1 MRAGWCFVIAAGMI
15 APVASVDG
23 VTARAEPA
31 PDVVHSFGATAVL
44 DSASAVPNGAEPTT
58 SDPPDT
64 QPPPTDPPDTQP
76 PPTDPPD
83 TQPELPAGAGAPD
96 EPVIR
101 AAPTCT
107 VGREIGPSSQGAPV
121 KCLQR
126 HLLWRGETAV
136 EVTGSWTVPTERAV
150 KRFQRSVGLLTR
162 PVGANAYTLWKMGI
176 WAGSTPQFPCEV
188 ARAIGSWSSGRHVKC
203 LQSRL
208 IDRGD
213 GAVRVTG
220 TWTPETERAVK
231 RFQRSVNLLTRPE
244 GANRYTLWKLGIWS
258 GSKVPAFSC
267 SVKSGVGPGSTGR
280 KVRCLQSRLIDRG
293 DGTVVI
299 TGKWNAKTSRAVR
312 RFERANALLTLGR
325 ATPTTLRALRI
336 WSGNQNRPAKVG
348 RANLPSYGAVYN
360 VGPRQVALTFDDGPA
375 IPYTSQMLSVLNK
388 YEVPATFFV
397 AGNAVSFG
405 SDSLRAVA
413 RSGHSVQVH
422 AWDHTAFTSLS
433 DYSIGLQI
441 TRTSAAV
448 KAATGKRTSCFRSP
462 YGSTNTRVR
471 AAAARV
477 GHAPEI
483 LWNVDPQDWRRPA
496 PSTLASHILSRAD
509 GRGLLVVLHDG
520 GGSRTNTVAAMP
532 TVIEGLKARGYEFVK
547 LCT

>member
-1 MRAGWCFVIAAGMI
+1 M
-15 APVASVDG
+15 
-23 VTARAEPA
+23 
-31 PDVVHSFGATAVL
+31 
-44 DSASAVPNGAEPTT
+44 N
-58 SDPPDT
+58 
-64 QPPPTDPPDTQP
+64 
-76 PPTDPPD
+76 
-83 TQPELPAGAGAPD
+83 
-96 EPVIR
+96 
-101 AAPTCT
+101 
-107 VGREIGPSSQGAPV
+107 
-121 KCLQR
+121 K
-126 HLLWRGETAV
+126 
-136 EVTGSWTVPTERAV
+136 
-150 KRFQRSVGLLTR
+150 
-162 PVGANAYTLWKMGI
+162 
-176 WAGSTPQFPCEV
+176 
-188 ARAIGSWSSGRHVKC
+188 
-203 LQSRL
+203 
-208 IDRGD
+208 
-213 GAVRVTG
+213 
-220 TWTPETERAVK
+220 
-231 RFQRSVNLLTRPE
+231 FQRSVNLLTRPV
-244 GANRYTLWKLGIWS
+244 GANRYTLWKLGIWG

-293 DGTVVI
+293 YDAVAI

-312 RFERANALLTLGR
+312 RFERANAMLTLGR
-325 ATPTTLRALRI
+325 ATPTTLQALRI

-348 RANLPSYGAVYN
+348 RANLPSYGAVYD

-405 SDSLRAVA
+405 SDSLRSVA

-441 TRTSAAV
+441 TRTSDAV

-496 PSTLASHILSRAD
+496 PSTLASHILRRAD